1 MKQQTNVKNIEIK
14 RGDIFYAKLNGV
26 GSVQCKIR
34 PVMVLSNNL
43 NNKYA
48 PTLQVCPL
56 TSKLKNNLPIHFD
69 LEGFGLNK
77 KSTFLGEQLTII
89 DKTQLVSDK
98 IGTVDEFTLRRAEKA
113 ISIQL
118 SMNHIDG
125 VKDSLLYMRMDK
137 QLKKEIINLLK
148 SIRSIEELISNKDTS
163 ELFVK
168 IALKERET
176 KLIKLKTICEDNGF
190 DYNDFYERYDVEA
203 I

>member
-1 MKQQTNVKNIEIK
+1 MEQQTNVKNIEIK

-89 DKTQLVSDK
+89 DKSQLVSDK
-98 IGTVDEFTLRRAEKA
+98 IGSVDEFTLRRAEKA
-113 ISIQL
+113 ILIQL
-118 SMNHIDG
+118 SMRHIDG

-137 QLKKEIINLLK
+137 QLKKEIINILK

-168 IALKERET
+168 IALKERES
-176 KLIKLKTICEDNGF
+176 KLIKLKNICDDNGF
-190 DYNDFYERYDVEA
+190 DYNDFYDRYDGKA

>member
-1 MKQQTNVKNIEIK
+1 MEQQTNVKNIEIK

-34 PVMVLSNNL
+34 PVMVLSHNL

-56 TSKLKNNLPIHFD
+56 TSQVKNNLPIHFD
-69 LEGFGLNK
+69 LEGLGLNK

-89 DKTQLVSDK
+89 DKSQLVNNK
-98 IGTVDEFTLRRAEKA
+98 IGSVDEFTLRRAEKA

-118 SMNHIDG
+118 SMNNIEG
-125 VKDSLLYMRMDK
+125 IKDSLLYMRMDK
-137 QLKKEIINLLK
+137 KLKKEIINLLK
-148 SIRSIEELISNKDTS
+148 SIRNLEELISSTENDNFI
-163 ELFVK
+163 E
-168 IALKERET
+168 IALQERES
-176 KLIKLKTICEDNGF
+176 KLIKLKNICEDNGF
-190 DYNDFYERYDVEA
+190 DYNDFYERYDSKA